1 LARSC
6 GAAGFARIAIGVL
19 AFAAVAAAAPPEP
32 HRNVLRIPVWAAPK
46 DAGQPPTLALKA
58 LNGKVDGAPAAVVA
72 ARGPADD
79 LIVLA
84 VLDLTEDLA
93 LADVAKG
100 SLVTAIGALPQR
112 ANVALLRAQDGL
124 HVLADPTADRAAVSE
139 AIRSL
144 PVSGKAGFLDT
155 VEVAGRIADSMLAK
169 AAVRVAVVYVTDSN
183 IANYREDYTN
193 PVINS
198 SDQHDLSRYF
208 PEGLVREKISK
219 LATKLAVYAAPLFIV
234 HVAYRSDRLNE
245 AYQAGLLQLA
255 TTSGGSSL
263 FCRSRAEIPDAIA
276 NTFRSIAAHYSV
288 LVRMPNRPQKV
299 VQVQLD
305 AEGYTLTY
313 RNRFVI
319 QR

>member
-1 LARSC
+1 M
-6 GAAGFARIAIGVL
+6 
-19 AFAAVAAAAPPEP
+19 
-32 HRNVLRIPVWAAPK
+32 WATPK
-46 DAGQPPTLALKA
+46 DTGRPSTLDLKA
-58 LNGKVDGAPAAVVA
+58 LTGKVDGEPAPVVA
-72 ARGPADD
+72 VRGPADD

-93 LADVAKG
+93 LADAAKS
-100 SLVTAIGALPQR
+100 SLVAAIGALPQR

-139 AIRSL
+139 AVSSL
-144 PVSGKAGFLDT
+144 PISGKAGFLDT
-155 VEVAGRIADSMLAK
+155 VEVAGRIADSMLTK
-169 AAVRVAVVYVTDSN
+169 AAVRVAVIYVTDSN

-198 SDQHDLSRYF
+198 SDQHDMSRYF
-208 PEGLVREKISK
+208 PEGLIREKISK

-234 HVAYRSDRLNE
+234 QVAYRSDRLNE

-255 TTSGGSSL
+255 TASGGSSL

-276 NTFRSIAAHYSV
+276 STFRSIAAHYSV
-288 LVRMPNRPQKV
+288 LLQMPNRPQKV

-305 AEGYTLTY
+305 ADGYALTY